1 VRLRNQMVD
10 NPMRF
15 INVLER
21 SPPQSM
27 RKPIIFPF
35 RDVMMRPVKQF
46 QRFVIPP
53 SPIHMLINRRMV
65 IQILAIIDRRMLD
78 LCNGLVDFADRTLL
92 FPVHPVTWSHALQ
105 MSACVAQI
113 GEGVQI
119 CGSSAKVKVAQTAT
133 TNTIT
138 AQRSTV
144 FIVSPESL
152 SAK

>member
-1 VRLRNQMVD
+1 
-10 NPMRF
+10 
-15 INVLER
+15 
-21 SPPQSM
+21 M

-119 CGSSAKVKVAQTAT
+119 CRMGSRLIGKSQSGANRNNEHNYGAT
-133 TNTIT
+133 
-138 AQRSTV
+138 
-144 FIVSPESL
+144 
-152 SAK
+152 